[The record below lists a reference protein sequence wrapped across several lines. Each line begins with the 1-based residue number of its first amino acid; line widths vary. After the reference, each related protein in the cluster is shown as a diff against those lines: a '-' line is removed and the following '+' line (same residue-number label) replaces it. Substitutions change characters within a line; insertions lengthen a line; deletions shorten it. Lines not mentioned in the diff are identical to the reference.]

1 MLEDLNPHILLPRT
15 LRQMRP
21 AAKTLWLYFNLTGP
35 TIVSQRELSNQ
46 LGFTQ
51 SPISQ
56 NLGKLSD
63 VKMISY
69 KPAQDRSDKSHI
81 KALHPIFLPV
91 EKPFPSAL
99 KEADASTKMLYL
111 WLLPQGDVTYTHKE
125 VSAYL
130 GITEMTAV
138 KTRQELKSLEAI
150 VYKQRPVPRL
160 RGIYYAVP
168 AKHLKERLEI
178 DPSLAVPKEI
188 EEGMAAELKLHFL
201 LSRRG
206 EVTAHQQTL
215 AAMLDIP
222 QSSVSK
228 AVNNLIDKGLIERKK
243 RDNEYVLISEN
254 QNPPSQRVRSRKA
267 FLPEKLKGEANAV
280 QFLYL
285 WLEPQG
291 KVSYSY
297 SDLVELVRLR
307 SYSVMKAIERLEE
320 LNFLKVYEKP
330 TPHSRGTFKII

>member
-1 MLEDLNPHILLPRT
+1 MLEDLNARVLLPRT

-35 TIVSQRELSNQ
+35 TIVSQRELSIQ

-51 SPISQ
+51 PPISQ

-81 KALHPIFLPV
+81 KALHPIFSPI
-91 EKPFPSAL
+91 ENPFPSAL

-138 KTRQELKSLEAI
+138 KTRQELESLEAI
-150 VYKQRPVPRL
+150 IYKQRPIPRV
-160 RGIYYAVP
+160 RGIYHAVP
-168 AKHLKERLEI
+168 ARHLKERLEV
-178 DPSLAVPKEI
+178 DPAFAVPREI
-188 EEGMAAELKLHFL
+188 EEGMAAELKLFWL
-201 LSRRG
+201 INKRG
-206 EVTAHQQTL
+206 EMTAHQKTL
-215 AAMLDIP
+215 ADTLDIP

-228 AVNNLIDKGLIERKK
+228 AVNNLIAKGLIERKK
-243 RDNEYVLISEN
+243 QNGEYVLMSEN

-267 FLPEKLKGEANAV
+267 FIPEELKGEANAV

-307 SYSVMKAIERLEE
+307 SYSVMKAVERLEE
-320 LNFLKVYEKP
+320 LNVLKVYEKP